1 MQNVIYEICEK
12 LKGYKW
18 ATESFEV
25 LEAKR
30 YSDDTC
36 EITARLK
43 NGDIEDQLT
52 QDIIY
57 NICSRLRGYY
67 FDTEYFEVLSVKS
80 NRESEYIIVAKLVST
95 EAENEEVANDDSN
108 Q

>member
-1 MQNVIYEICEK
+1 MQNVIYKICEK

-36 EITARLK
+36 EITARLE
-43 NGDIEDQLT
+43 NEDIEDQLT

-57 NICSRLRGYY
+57 NICSRLQGYH
-67 FDTEYFEVLSVKS
+67 FDTEYFEVLSVKPYKH
-80 NRESEYIIVAKLVST
+80 NEYIIDVKLVKT
-95 EAENEEVANDDSN
+95 EAENEKVARNESN
-108 Q
+108 K